1 MPLGH
6 ATNTTLADV
15 SVQVNKTLF
24 IDPSKTLE
32 STMRALY
39 VIKQVRVGRMCG

>member
-1 MPLGH
+1 MLH
-6 ATNTTLADV
+6 M
-15 SVQVNKTLF
+15 QVNKTLF

-39 VIKQVRVGRMCG
+39 VIKQVWELYVIKQVQEVKWAVG